1 MTDPSLSRPPAPTE
15 RFAAPGQQASTPWQ
29 AAAVVS
35 VHDETARARS
45 FRLRLAQPVDHVPG
59 QHYVVRLTA
68 EDGYTA
74 SRSYSVASAPDGSG
88 EIELTVELLPE
99 GEVSPFL
106 HEVVE
111 PGDVL
116 EVRGPLGRW
125 FTWDVS
131 SPALLVGGGSGV
143 VPLMSML
150 RAARA
155 AGRAE
160 LVRLV
165 VSVRTPDDLYYA
177 DEMPGPEVTVVHTR
191 VAPAGDPRPAG
202 RLMVADL
209 GAVETGTTVYLCG
222 SGGFVEHASR
232 LLLETGLDPA
242 DVRVERFGPS

>member
-1 MTDPSLSRPPAPTE
+1 VTDPSRPRPPAPTA
-15 RFAAPGQQASTPWQ
+15 RFDAPGQQAATPWQ
-29 AAAVVS
+29 AATVVS
-35 VHDETARARS
+35 LRDETPTARTL
-45 FRLRLAQPVDHVPG
+45 RLRLEQPVDHLPG

-68 EDGYTA
+68 EDGYSA
-74 SRSYSVASAPDGSG
+74 SRSYSVASAPDGTG
-88 EIELTVELLPE
+88 EVELTVELLPD

-125 FTWDVS
+125 FTWDVE

-155 AGRAE
+155 AARVD

-177 DEMPGPEVTVVHTR
+177 DEMTGPEVTVAHTR
-191 VAPAGDPRPAG
+191 VAPEGDTRPAG
-202 RLMVADL
+202 RLRAADL
-209 GAVETGTTVYLCG
+209 GTVAPGTTVYLCG
-222 SGGFVEHASR
+222 SGGFVEHASM
-232 LLLETGLDPA
+232 LLLDAGVAAA
-242 DVRVERFGPS
+242 DIRVERFGPS